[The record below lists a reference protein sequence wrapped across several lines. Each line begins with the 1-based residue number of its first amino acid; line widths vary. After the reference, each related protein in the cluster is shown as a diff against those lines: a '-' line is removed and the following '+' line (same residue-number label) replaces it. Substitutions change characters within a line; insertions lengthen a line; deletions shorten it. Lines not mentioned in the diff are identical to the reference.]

1 MPVRRPFEADN
12 QGVHALRIHGDDLRF
27 RADQL
32 PGRQSSWSVRDDR
45 MPVDNHRQQ
54 AGTPATSRPCW
65 PIAPAM
71 LLRHLPSLGSVLY
84 LPLSPSLS
92 LIEEPTRGLLVET
105 MRLAPL
111 LRTRYLAAASV
122 ITSEGPREWID
133 CVDRLGQRCARL
145 YLLPDTDYLAWD
157 ALSNTTASMTSTA
170 PAIQHASVPRHTKSA
185 SAHVLRF
192 HWRQLAGLDVLSA
205 EAATQVSA
213 LSEHLIGQVA
223 AAEAVPL
230 RHIADA

>member
-1 MPVRRPFEADN
+1 MPVRRPFESYAAAI
-12 QGVHALRIHGDDLRF
+12 HTLRLRSGDLRF
-27 RADQL
+27 QPNLLGERQLGWPARAD
-32 PGRQSSWSVRDDR
+32 RMSDDNQR
-45 MPVDNHRQQ
+45 RH
-54 AGTPATSRPCW
+54 ASTPATSRPCW
-65 PIAPAM
+65 RISPAM

-84 LPLSPSLS
+84 LPMSPSLS
-92 LIEEPTRGLLVET
+92 PIEEPTRGLLVET

-111 LRTRYLAAASV
+111 LRTRYLAAASA

-157 ALSNTTASMTSTA
+157 ALSNTTATMTSTA
-170 PAIQHASVPRHTKSA
+170 SAIQHASVPRYTKST

-205 EAATQVSA
+205 EAATRVSA
-213 LSEHLIGQVA
+213 LSEHLIEQVA

>member
-1 MPVRRPFEADN
+1 M
-12 QGVHALRIHGDDLRF
+12 HALRIRSSDLGF
-27 RADQL
+27 QVNL
-32 PGRQSSWSVRDDR
+32 LSGRQLDWSARDDR
-45 MPVDNHRQQ
+45 TSVDNKRPH
-54 AGTPATSRPCW
+54 ASTPATSRPCW
-65 PIAPAM
+65 RMAPAV
-71 LLRHLPSLGSVLY
+71 LLRHLPSLGNVLY
-84 LPLSPSLS
+84 LPTSPSL
-92 LIEEPTRGLLVET
+92 LAIEEPTRGLLVET

-157 ALSNTTASMTSTA
+157 ALSNTTATMTSTD
-170 PAIQHASVPRHTKSA
+170 PAIQHASVLRHTKSA

-205 EAATQVSA
+205 EAATQISA

>member
-12 QGVHALRIHGDDLRF
+12 QSVHALRIHGDDLRF

-84 LPLSPSLS
+84 LPMSLS

>member
-1 MPVRRPFEADN
+1 MPVRRPFKADN
-12 QGVHALRIHGDDLRF
+12 PGVHALRIHGDDLRF
-27 RADQL
+27 RADPL
-32 PGRQSSWSVRDDR
+32 PGRQSSGSVRDGR
-45 MPVDNHRQQ
+45 MPVGNHRQQ

-84 LPLSPSLS
+84 LPMSLA
-92 LIEEPTRGLLVET
+92 LIEAPTRGLLVET

-157 ALSNTTASMTSTA
+157 ALSNTTATMTSTD
-170 PAIQHASVPRHTKSA
+170 PAIQHASVLRHTKSA

-205 EAATQVSA
+205 EAATQISA